1 MIVHLISGT
10 KTYIEV
16 VLGYLRISKS
26 ISDYGE
32 IRERRG
38 VYVVDV
44 KLKKPFKDVAADI
57 QSRFGRFAEI
67 RRT

>member
-1 MIVHLISGT
+1 MIVHLVAGT
-10 KTYIEV
+10 RTYIEV

-26 ISDYGE
+26 IKDYSE

-38 VYVVDV
+38 AYVVDV
-44 KLKKPFKDVAADI
+44 KLTKPFNDVSQDI
-57 QSRFGRFAEI
+57 KARFGNFAQI

>member
-1 MIVHLISGT
+1 MIVHLVAGT
-10 KTYIEV
+10 RTYIEV

-26 ISDYGE
+26 IKDYGE

-44 KLKKPFKDVAADI
+44 KLTKPFNDVSQDLK
-57 QSRFGRFAEI
+57 SRFGHFVQI

>member
-16 VLGYLRISKS
+16 VLGYLRISRS
-26 ISDYGE
+26 ISDHGE

-57 QSRFGRFAEI
+57 QSHFGRFAEI